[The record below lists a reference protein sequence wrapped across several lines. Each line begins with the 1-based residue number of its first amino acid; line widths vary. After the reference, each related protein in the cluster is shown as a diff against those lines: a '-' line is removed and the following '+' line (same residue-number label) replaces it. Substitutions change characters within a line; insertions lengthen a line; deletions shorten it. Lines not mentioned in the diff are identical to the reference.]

1 MLDREEGMSLLQSKG
16 LEENLIAHC
25 LQTEAVLRHLADRL
39 GRDPELWGITGLLH
53 DLDYPGTKDDAARH
67 GLETARELED
77 KLPGEALQAI
87 QAHNSEENGT
97 APESE
102 FDLALRCGESVT
114 GLVSANAL
122 VRPQGMEGMKPSSLK
137 KKMKDKS
144 FAANVSRERIRECE
158 KLGLDLDEFLRIGI
172 DALGRIADRPEAG
185 LGAEK
190 E

>member
-1 MLDREEGMSLLQSKG
+1 MLDREEALSLLQSKA
-16 LEENLIAHC
+16 LEDNLVAHC
-25 LQTEAVLRHLADRL
+25 LQTEAVMRHLANRL
-39 GRDPELWGITGLLH
+39 GRDTDLWGITGLLH

-67 GLETARELED
+67 GLETARELD
-77 KLPGEALQAI
+77 GKLPAEALQAI
-87 QAHNSEENGT
+87 AAHNSEENGT

-114 GLVSANAL
+114 GLISANAL

-158 KLGLDLDEFLRIGI
+158 KLGLDLDEFLRVGI
-172 DALGRIADRPEAG
+172 EALAGIADRPEAG
-185 LGAEK
+185 VGAGTE
-190 E
+190 